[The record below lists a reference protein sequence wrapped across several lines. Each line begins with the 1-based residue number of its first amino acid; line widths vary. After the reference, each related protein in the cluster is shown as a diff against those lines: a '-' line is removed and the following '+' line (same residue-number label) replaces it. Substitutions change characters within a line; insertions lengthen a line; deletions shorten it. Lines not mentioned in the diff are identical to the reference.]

1 MRTFIAALI
10 ISCFSFSCANGNDG
24 EETGTMTSSG
34 LERLQVYYKL
44 DSAGTNG
51 ETLYHTIPEVEL
63 IAQDGKPFSTSSF
76 KGKVSVTDF
85 FFASCGGIC
94 PQMTSQLSRVQQA
107 FPANPHFK
115 MVSYTVDPERDSAEF
130 LHQYAM
136 RFKADTAH
144 WKFVTGPKKSLYD
157 LARYGYFLPVEPG
170 NGDSEDFIHSD
181 QLVLVDRK
189 SHIRGYYNGTDSAAV
204 DSLIADIKILL
215 NEK

>member
-10 ISCFSFSCANGNDG
+10 ISCFFFSCTNGNDG
-24 EETGTMTSSG
+24 EETGIMTSSG

-44 DSAGTNG
+44 DSAGANG
-51 ETLYHTIPEVEL
+51 EALYHTIPEVEL

-76 KGKVSVTDF
+76 KGKVSLTDF
-85 FFASCGGIC
+85 FFASCAGIC
-94 PQMTSQLSRVQQA
+94 PQMTSQLSRVQKA
-107 FPANPHFK
+107 FPANPDFK
-115 MVSYTVDPERDSAEF
+115 IVSYTVDPDRDTAEF
-130 LHQYAM
+130 LQQYAL
-136 RFKADTAH
+136 RFKADTAQ

-204 DSLIADIKILL
+204 DSLIADIKVLL
-215 NEK
+215 HEK